1 MIASLSSPPLANIE
15 AMRPVFLIVM
25 GLALL
30 LVAWRLTRHA
40 TGWPARVLMSGALLL
55 ALGYS
60 VILPLYYAGVLV
72 PLEHLVLHPHAAV
85 DTMLAWHV
93 VKLLAMNGGW
103 LLFGLGL
110 ALQVGL
116 FPSLASRLERK
127 EAPALSG
134 AAHREAPAPHGV

>member
-1 MIASLSSPPLANIE
+1 
-15 AMRPVFLIVM
+15 MRPVFLIVM